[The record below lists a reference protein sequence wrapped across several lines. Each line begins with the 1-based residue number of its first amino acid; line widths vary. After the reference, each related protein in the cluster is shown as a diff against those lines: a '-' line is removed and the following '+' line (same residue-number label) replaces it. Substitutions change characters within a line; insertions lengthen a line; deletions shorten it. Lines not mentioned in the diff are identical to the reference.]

1 MKLTVT
7 MSDGTLVGRSY
18 ELESGFLTVG
28 RGENC
33 SIRFDPMSERIA
45 SKQHAFIEAKVD
57 GYYITDNQSTNGTLV
72 NGNRITEVTK
82 LNAGDT
88 IQFGRNGATARVT
101 METPQASVETAQALL
116 SREDFRQNQ
125 VETFNR
131 LAQSAPVSVQV
142 SVSNLGLGSVEP
154 KAEPSKTGKYVGI
167 GAALF
172 VIAFMVLIVIG
183 LMFLS
188 VGIGPAIFAAFVAF
202 IPACV
207 YVLPILWLDRY
218 DPEPLWLI
226 CLAFLW
232 GGLVA
237 VIAAFIINTIVSVV
251 VALAIGGQQGAQLG
265 QIVGGVISAPVVE
278 EGAKGLGVLVVLI
291 FFRRYFDDILDGLV
305 FAGIIAL
312 GFATV
317 ENVLYYGRAIGEAP
331 PGAMGFTLGLTFV
344 LRGIMSPFAHVTFTS
359 MTGIGCGI
367 SRESHNTFIKIL
379 APLVGYFFAICLHAV
394 WNGMAFLGGTEGFLI
409 GYFVLEV
416 PFFLIFVG
424 FALYIMHRQNRIL
437 KEMLAID
444 MARGLIPQEH
454 GAIAT
459 SAFKSSAWV
468 IGGLFA
474 GKFRARSSYIRAM
487 GKLGLSYWHIQ
498 RATKAQGNTA
508 SFQQN
513 PILREEVLKWRD
525 QV

>member
-7 MSDGTLVGRSY
+7 MNDGTLAGRSY
-18 ELESGFLTVG
+18 DLESGFLTVG
-28 RGENC
+28 RSENC
-33 SIRFDPMSERIA
+33 SIRFDPLAERIA

-72 NGNRITEVTK
+72 NGKRIMEVTR
-82 LNAGDT
+82 LNPGDL
-88 IQFGRNGATARVT
+88 IQFGRNGATATVT
-101 METPQASVETAQALL
+101 IDAPQASVETAQAFQ
-116 SREDFRQNQ
+116 SRENFRDYQ
-125 VETFNR
+125 VEKFNE
-131 LAQSAPVSVQV
+131 LAQSTPVSVQD
-142 SVSNLGLGSVEP
+142 SVSNLGLGTVEP

-167 GAALF
+167 GVALF
-172 VIAFMVLIVIG
+172 VIGFLVLIVIG

-202 IPACV
+202 IPACI

-232 GGLVA
+232 GALVA
-237 VIAAFIINTIVSVV
+237 VIVSFIVNTVIS
-251 VALAIGGQQGAQLG
+251 AGIAIAIGGVQGMQIG
-265 QIVGGVISAPVVE
+265 QIVGGVISAPIFE
-278 EGAKGLGVLVVLI
+278 EGSKGLGVVLLLV

-317 ENVLYYGRAIGEAP
+317 ENVLYYGKAIGEAE
-331 PGAMGFTLGLTFV
+331 PGMAGVSLGVTFV
-344 LRGIMSPFAHVTFTS
+344 LRGILSPFAHVTFTS

-367 SRESHNTFIKIL
+367 SRESHKKFVRIL
-379 APLVGYFFAICLHAV
+379 APLVGYFFAVCLHAF
-394 WNGMAFLGGTEGFLI
+394 WNGLAFLGGFIGFLA
-409 GYFVLEV
+409 GYLVLEV

-424 FALYIMHRQNRIL
+424 FALFIMHRQNKIL

-444 MARGLIPQEH
+444 IARGLIPEEH
-454 GAIAT
+454 GKIAT
-459 SAFKSSAWV
+459 SAFRSSSWV
-468 IGGLFA
+468 LGGIFA
-474 GKFRARSSYIRAM
+474 QKFRARSNYVRAM

-498 RATKAQGNTA
+498 RATKAQGTTA

-525 QV
+525 KV